1 MSSASATVASRS
13 RWTVDRRN
21 PDAVGALIRTPGRG
35 VQQDMTDSTATPASS
50 RRTIIRIA
58 IGVAVLVALVLLGK
72 QLSTQLPKLTAAV
85 DSLGAWGPIVFIAAY
100 ALACVAFVPASLLT
114 LAAGALF
121 GVVKGTIFV
130 LIGATLGAT
139 GAFLIAR
146 YVARDWVAQRV
157 SRDVRFA
164 AIDRAIA
171 DQGRRV
177 VFLLRLSPVI
187 PFNVLNYALGLTQV
201 RVVDFIVASVGM
213 IPGTLLYVY
222 TGHLAS
228 VVAGASSGAMPPRG
242 AAFYAVL
249 GLGLAATLAVTI
261 LVTRLAKR
269 ALATA
274 TSDTAA
280 R

>member
-1 MSSASATVASRS
+1 
-13 RWTVDRRN
+13 
-21 PDAVGALIRTPGRG
+21 
-35 VQQDMTDSTATPASS
+35 MTDSSSTPSAA
-50 RRTIIRIA
+50 RTGTVARVAIA
-58 IGVAVLVALVLLGK
+58 LAVVVALVLLGR
-72 QLSTQLPKLTAAV
+72 QISAQLPRLTAAV
-85 DSLGAWGPIVFIAAY
+85 DSLGAWGPIVFVTAY

-121 GVVKGTIFV
+121 GVVKGTILV
-130 LIGATLGAT
+130 LLGATLGAL

-146 YVARDWVAQRV
+146 YVARDWVAQRIA
-157 SRDVRFA
+157 RDARFA

-171 DQGRRV
+171 AQGRRV

-201 RVVDFIVASVGM
+201 RVVDYVVASVGM

-222 TGHLAS
+222 TGNLAS
-228 VVAGASSGAMPPRG
+228 VVAGASSGATPPRG
-242 AAFYAVL
+242 PAFYAVL
-249 GLGLAATLAVTI
+249 GLGLAATAAVTV
-261 LVTRLAKR
+261 LVTKLAKR

-274 TSDTAA
+274 TADADHATT

>member
-1 MSSASATVASRS
+1 M
-13 RWTVDRRN
+13 
-21 PDAVGALIRTPGRG
+21 
-35 VQQDMTDSTATPASS
+35 
-50 RRTIIRIA
+50 
-58 IGVAVLVALVLLGK
+58 
-72 QLSTQLPKLTAAV
+72 
-85 DSLGAWGPIVFIAAY
+85 DSLGAWGPIVFVTAY

-121 GVVKGTIFV
+121 GVVKGTILV
-130 LIGATLGAT
+130 LLGATLGAL

-146 YVARDWVAQRV
+146 YVARDWVAQRIA
-157 SRDVRFA
+157 RDARFA

-171 DQGRRV
+171 AQGRRV

-201 RVVDFIVASVGM
+201 RVVDYVVASVGM

-222 TGHLAS
+222 TGNLAS
-228 VVAGASSGAMPPRG
+228 VVAGASSGATPPRG
-242 AAFYAVL
+242 PAFYAVL
-249 GLGLAATLAVTI
+249 GLGLAATAAVTV
-261 LVTRLAKR
+261 LVTKLAKR

-274 TSDTAA
+274 TADADHATT